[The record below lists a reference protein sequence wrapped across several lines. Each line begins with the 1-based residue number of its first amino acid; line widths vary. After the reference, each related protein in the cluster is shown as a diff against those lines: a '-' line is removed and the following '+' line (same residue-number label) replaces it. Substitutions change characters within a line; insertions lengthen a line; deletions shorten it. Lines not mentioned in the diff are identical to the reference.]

1 MCKKQNK
8 SFIARRL
15 YMSKIESIK
24 IYNKESGELIKT
36 ISNSMDVKP
45 ISGGEP
51 KSTPRRKPNTLLYAK
66 TLAFVGQ
73 LTSIY
78 KEHEIKSVVICKS
91 HKKKRI
97 NKKIQDK
104 FGYKTIIYTND
115 NLVIR
120 FFTKFPMIMK

>member
-1 MCKKQNK
+1 MGKE
-8 SFIARRL
+8 
-15 YMSKIESIK
+15 KIKSIK
-24 IYNKESGELIKT
+24 IYNKESGKLIKT
-36 ISNSMDVKP
+36 ISNPIDVKP
-45 ISGGEP
+45 ASGGKP
-51 KSTPRRKPNTLLYAK
+51 KSMSRRKPNILLYAK

-78 KEHEIKSVVICKS
+78 KEHEIKSVVVCKS

-104 FGYKTIIYTND
+104 FGYKTIVYTND